1 MHCFCFEGVN
11 NCEGIAIDW
20 MSRNIY
26 WTEENHKTINVAKL
40 SDVTKWKKLVTEGLG
55 HPRAI
60 VVDPRNGH
68 G

>member
-1 MHCFCFEGVN
+1 
-11 NCEGIAIDW
+11 

-26 WTEENHKTINVAKL
+26 WTDENHKTINVAKL
-40 SDVTKWKKLVTEGLG
+40 SDVTKWKKLVTDGLG

-68 G
+68 GSVLIDLVLNNSFDICGVA